1 MKPNPIDFDKVWIA
15 FDDIHNNMAVLATMI
30 SIFLLYLLV
39 IIWARR
45 ADIRDRD
52 SQVMT
57 NECQVFTAGGHTGP
71 LNVLTCA
78 FQNQLAFRPNEA
90 IYLFIYLFFY
100 VIFSLLTPN

>member
-1 MKPNPIDFDKVWIA
+1 VKPNPIDFDNVWIS
-15 FDDIHNNMAVLATMI
+15 FGDIHDNMAVLATVI

-57 NECQVFTAGGHTGP
+57 NECRLFTARGHTGP
-71 LNVLTCA
+71 LNVL
-78 FQNQLAFRPNEA
+78 
-90 IYLFIYLFFY
+90 
-100 VIFSLLTPN
+100 

>member
-15 FDDIHNNMAVLATMI
+15 FDDIQNNMAVLATMI

-52 SQVMT
+52 SQVI
-57 NECQVFTAGGHTGP
+57 
-71 LNVLTCA
+71 
-78 FQNQLAFRPNEA
+78 FR
-90 IYLFIYLFFY
+90 
-100 VIFSLLTPN
+100 

>member
-57 NECQVFTAGGHTGP
+57 NECQVFTASGHMYCRAVKCSYVCFLVSTGFSSK
-71 LNVLTCA
+71 LS
-78 FQNQLAFRPNEA
+78 
-90 IYLFIYLFFY
+90 YLFIY
-100 VIFSLLTPN
+100 VIFSLLTPT

>member
-57 NECQVFTAGGHTGP
+57 NECQLFTASGYIYFNNGHIGS
-71 LNVLTCA
+71 LNFPTCA
-78 FQNQLAFRPNEA
+78 FH
-90 IYLFIYLFFY
+90 
-100 VIFSLLTPN
+100 

>member
-15 FDDIHNNMAVLATMI
+15 FDDIHNNMAVLAIMI

-57 NECQVFTAGGHTGP
+57 NECQLFTASDHIGS
-71 LNVLTCA
+71 LNVPTCA
-78 FQNQLAFRPNEA
+78 FSFTDFSSKLS
-90 IYLFIYLFFY
+90 YLF
-100 VIFSLLTPN
+100 VFSFIPFSHF